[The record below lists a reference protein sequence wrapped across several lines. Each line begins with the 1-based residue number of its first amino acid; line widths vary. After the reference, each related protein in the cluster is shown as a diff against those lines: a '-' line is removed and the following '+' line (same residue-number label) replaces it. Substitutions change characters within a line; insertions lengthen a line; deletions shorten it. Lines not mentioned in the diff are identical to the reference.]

1 MIVNGQS
8 LLKIQPLDP
17 MVPAKTRF
25 EGTSYGLSEA
35 GYDLR
40 IKQQIQFIKSPFGDR
55 VIVTEPSGEE
65 ETFFGCFCL
74 ASTVERFQMPSFLV
88 AEIKDKSTWAR
99 RGLSVFNTVVEP
111 KWEGW
116 LTLELVYHGQTDL
129 TIPAGCGIAQALFSQ
144 LAEKADYGIGKYQN
158 AGNFPQP
165 ALGDWVNDLSEP
177 MGIPSLDPNRN

>member
-1 MIVNGQS
+1 MIINGQK
-8 LLKIQPLDP
+8 LLRSKPLDP
-17 MVPAKTRF
+17 MIPTKTRY

-40 IKQQIQFIKSPFGDR
+40 IKQEIRFIKSPFGDR
-55 VIVTEPSGEE
+55 VTVIEPSGEE

-74 ASTVERFQMPSFLV
+74 ASTVERFQMPAFLV

-111 KWEGW
+111 KWNGW

-144 LAEKADYGIGKYQN
+144 LAEDADYGTGKYQG
-158 AGNFPQP
+158 AGDFPQT
-165 ALGDWVNDLSEP
+165 AL
-177 MGIPSLDPNRN
+177 

>member
-1 MIVNGQS
+1 MIINGKH
-8 LLKIQPLDP
+8 LLKCVPLDP
-17 MVPAKTRF
+17 MVPEKTRF

-40 IKQQIQFIKSPFGDR
+40 IKQEIRFIKSGFGDR
-55 VIVTEPSGEE
+55 VTVIEPSGEE

-111 KWEGW
+111 KWNGW

-129 TIPAGCGIAQALFSQ
+129 IIPAGCGIAQALFSQ
-144 LAEKADYGIGKYQN
+144 LAEDADYGTGKYQG
-158 AGNFPQP
+158 AGDFPQK
-165 ALGDWVNDLSEP
+165 AL
-177 MGIPSLDPNRN
+177 